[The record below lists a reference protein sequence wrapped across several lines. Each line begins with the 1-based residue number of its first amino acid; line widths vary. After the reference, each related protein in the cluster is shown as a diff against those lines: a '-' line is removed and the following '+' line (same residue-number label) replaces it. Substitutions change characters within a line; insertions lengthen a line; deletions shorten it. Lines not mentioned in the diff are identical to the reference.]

1 MSIER
6 FAFGWS
12 RAALVLAL
20 AVAVCGTEA
29 HAQRVIPGFPRID
42 QSDVT
47 GPSVTSGDLAGLFAE
62 PGTVQNVTCPV
73 AWGIRDAEFAAAERL
88 STAGNGT
95 GVAFTTLETLLTSEA
110 ADAEEEAIAAALSQQ
125 NTRARAQAR
134 RLASVLEGLFHT
146 LDGMDPRAPGT
157 AGPSQMHLAI
167 GRFNEFVRA
176 SSVEFLS
183 APPEEFTT
191 IRTILSELAAGA
203 MENEGREALPEIV
216 DDRGLA
222 CAPAVAT
229 YTTVAPPERQIEIC
243 VLTPPGDFAWVPAR
257 VNPTTGDTTVAIDGQ
272 RVAFSATQPARGAH
286 AGDAEWRL
294 SQEEIEFGGARYLTY
309 GLYRSVQPED
319 VRRVGEYE
327 GVPVYILQGEGEPAE
342 YIYIPVSSG
351 CEVQPYRRAE
361 EVRSVRG

>member
-1 MSIER
+1 MSTHRI
-6 FAFGWS
+6 GGPLS
-12 RAALVLAL
+12 RIGVCLLAAGLLGVSQA
-20 AVAVCGTEA
+20 E
-29 HAQRVIPGFPRID
+29 AQRVIPGFPRVD
-42 QSDVT
+42 QSDVS
-47 GPSVTSGDLAGLFAE
+47 GPSVTSGDLAGAFAE

-73 AWGIRDAEFAAAERL
+73 AWGIRNAEFAALERFDADRDAAA
-88 STAGNGT
+88 SA
-95 GVAFTTLETLLTSEA
+95 LETLLTTAE
-110 ADAEEEAIAAALSQQ
+110 ADAAEEAVAAALTER
-125 NTRARAQAR
+125 NRGARGEAR
-134 RLASVLEGLFHT
+134 RLASALEGLFYV
-146 LDGMDPRAPGT
+146 LDDMDPRSPGT
-157 AGPSQMHLAI
+157 AGPTQMHLAV

-216 DDRGLA
+216 DDRGFA

-243 VLTPPGDFAWVPAR
+243 VLTPPGDFAWIPAS
-257 VNPTTGDTTVAIDGQ
+257 VNPTTGDTTVAVDGQ

-342 YIYIPVSSG
+342 YIYVPVSTG